1 MKIDRKLVF
10 LWIASLALF
19 TGAGIAV
26 LTASD
31 WMSGMHGLAIRFF
44 LGYCGLIV
52 VAQVCAFLQVSH
64 RLGEESSEKHTAM
77 ESA

>member
-10 LWIASLALF
+10 LWITSLALF

-31 WMSGMHGLAIRFF
+31 WMSGVQGLAIRFF

-52 VAQVCAFLQVSH
+52 VAQVCTFLEASRCRQE
-64 RLGEESSEKHTAM
+64 GSSAKHTAM